1 MFQAIEKISLCDG
14 PTTERTN
21 EQTDQPTD
29 QPTDRPAD
37 PLPGVGSRDA
47 KKVLMLKTCGTIL
60 LNPPYFFFLSYI
72 GNGIKYEKCT
82 I

>member
-14 PTTERTN
+14 QTNKRTNKGTN

-29 QPTDRPAD
+29 RPTDRPAD

-60 LNPPYFFFLSYI
+60 LNPPLLFFLHWKWDQI
-72 GNGIKYEKCT
+72 
-82 I
+82 